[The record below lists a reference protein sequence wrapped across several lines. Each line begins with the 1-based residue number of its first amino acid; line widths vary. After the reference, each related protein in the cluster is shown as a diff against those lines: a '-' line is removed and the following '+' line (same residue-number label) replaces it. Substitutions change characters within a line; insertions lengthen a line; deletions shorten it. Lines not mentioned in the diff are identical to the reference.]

1 MKTQLTLCISGTLL
15 LVGMSGCEKTLER
28 PMNVVYILADDLAME
43 MLAVMANRL
52 SRLPI

>member
-15 LVGMSGCEKTLER
+15 LIGMSGCEKAPER
-28 PMNVVYILADDLAME
+28 PMNVVYILRMIYDME